1 MRLIPTLLTALLL
14 PSASGL
20 STLST
25 TPIPG
30 HAAGSF
36 GRGDGPFGE
45 LAGGAAWSTDSLTVF
60 TLDTTRLLKRWQ
72 VADGRLQG
80 TQPVRVPSALTNPGL
95 NLSGAANAAGLP
107 VLARGEQGNQ
117 LATLAYRLKLETGQ
131 LTAQPGCS
139 STLRTRMACTLDA
152 QTRVWVEGGALQWQ
166 RGNQVE
172 QFPLPTGLSLNPDG
186 GRSSTALALSDDGQR
201 AALLA
206 LRGER
211 DVSIFGG
218 QGLLLTW
225 TRNEAGQVKAQQVTL
240 TGPPLYAGA
249 TLDWVGGHVLV
260 ASNVFNAGNEY
271 GSGGALFGQQL
282 ALYSPGA
289 PPVWSLGPLVGLR
302 GAFPS
307 PDGQLFVTIRDG
319 SVPEVRQIKDGTY
332 VRSLGEA
339 VLDTAP
345 LSGGRALLAVQGGA
359 GAGRIALHQPGS
371 LKTLYRGR
379 ADLVAASTDGQRFA
393 SAFGRTLRLHSSSG
407 QVLHAWQAAGRI
419 QRLAFSPDGQVLS
432 VEQDV
437 FNGPTLTSAWRMDG
451 SVFPLPAGTQFPVTS
466 VLLVKED
473 RKDGPQSNYRE
484 RWTVAERTGN
494 PLWQTPW
501 HSSRI
506 AALPSPDGRFLAQ
519 FGMTA
524 QTLNPEELG
533 PVPRVN
539 VFSRV
544 EAQSGTQGAV
554 LRVPVEHPTDMYAGW
569 GLSAFDGRTVLLA
582 ETSGDGC
589 GGQLYGYRLADLST
603 GKLLNTPA
611 QLRGGYERLIG
622 CGHSAFRPQTK
633 FAPDGRLLIQD
644 GNRLDWLHLSTP

>member
-1 MRLIPTLLTALLL
+1 MRLLPAVLTALL
-14 PSASGL
+14 PFASATSI
-20 STLST
+20 LST

-36 GRGDGPFGE
+36 GRGDAPFGE
-45 LAGGAAWSTDSLTVF
+45 LTGGAAWSADSRTVF
-60 TLDTTRLLKRWQ
+60 TLDTTRLLYRWQ
-72 VADGRLQG
+72 VGGQRLG
-80 TQPVRVPSALTNPGL
+80 TQLVKPPVILTNPGL

-107 VLARGEQGNQ
+107 VLARGEQRNQ
-117 LATLAYRLKLETGQ
+117 PVTLAYRLKLETGQ

-139 STLRTRMACTLDA
+139 RPLRTMTRVACTLDV
-152 QTRVWVEGGALQWQ
+152 QTRIWLEGGELQWQ
-166 RGNQVE
+166 RGDQVE
-172 QFPLPTGLSLNPDG
+172 RFPLPAGLSLNPDG
-186 GRSSTALALSDDGQR
+186 GRPSTALALSDDGQR
-201 AALLA
+201 VALLA
-206 LRGER
+206 LRGEK

-218 QGLLLTW
+218 QGRLLTW
-225 TRNEAGQVKAQQVTL
+225 TRNGTGQVKAQQVTL

-249 TLDWVGGHVLV
+249 TLDWVDGRVLV
-260 ASNVFNAGNEY
+260 ASNVYNAGNEY

-282 ALYSPGA
+282 ALYPPGA
-289 PPVWSLGPLVGLR
+289 PPVWRLGPQVGLR

-319 SVPEVRQIKDGTY
+319 SVPEVRRIKDGAY

-345 LSGGRALLAVQGGA
+345 LSGGRVLLAVQGGA
-359 GAGRIALHQPGS
+359 GTGRVALHQPGS

-393 SAFGRTLRLHSSSG
+393 SAFGQTLRLHSSSG
-407 QVLHAWQAAGRI
+407 QVLRAWQAAGRV

-451 SVFPLPAGTQFPVTS
+451 SPFPLPAGTQFPVTS
-466 VLLVKED
+466 VLLVKES

-484 RWTVAERTGN
+484 CWTVAERTGHT
-494 PLWQTPW
+494 LWQTPW

-506 AALPSPDGRFLAQ
+506 AGLPSPDGRFLAQ

-524 QTLNPEELG
+524 QTLNPGELG

-544 EAQSGTQGAV
+544 EAHTGKQGAV
-554 LRVPVEHPTDMYAGW
+554 LRVPVEHSTDVYAGW

-589 GGQLYGYRLADLST
+589 GGLLYGYRLADLNT

-622 CGHSAFRPQTK
+622 CGHYAFRPKTK

-644 GNRLDWLHLSTP
+644 GNRLDWLRLGTP